1 MKKKK
6 LTNRERDEL
15 ADGLGKNQQI
25 LYNKI
30 LQMDSLWGLYLE
42 YKKEADKFSKFV
54 KDKVEE
60 FEKQQQSENKEG
72 A

>member
-1 MKKKK
+1 
-6 LTNRERDEL
+6 
-15 ADGLGKNQQI
+15 
-25 LYNKI
+25 
-30 LQMDSLWGLYLE
+30 MDSLWGLYLE